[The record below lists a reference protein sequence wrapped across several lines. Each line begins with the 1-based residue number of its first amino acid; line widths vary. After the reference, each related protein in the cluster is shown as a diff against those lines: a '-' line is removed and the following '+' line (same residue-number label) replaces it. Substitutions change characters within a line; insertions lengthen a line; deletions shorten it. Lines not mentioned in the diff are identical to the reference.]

1 MDQLAP
7 TQCDIACPGNPGQRC
22 GGAAAGTVLVAEC
35 EQGWTRF
42 GEKCLME
49 VTFDNLDSEGL
60 MFTDG
65 MQTCAAVR
73 SFFITIHFFTIL
85 SSLVP
90 WWFHVVS
97 IFSNRRPICHRQS
110 LVKNRLH
117 WHMPSQLWTEIL

>member
-1 MDQLAP
+1 MDQVAS
-7 TQCDIACPGNPGQRC
+7 TQCNIACAGNPGQKC
-22 GGAAAGTVLVAEC
+22 GGATVGTVLVAEC

-97 IFSNRRPICHRQS
+97 ILSNRRPICHR
-110 LVKNRLH
+110 
-117 WHMPSQLWTEIL
+117 